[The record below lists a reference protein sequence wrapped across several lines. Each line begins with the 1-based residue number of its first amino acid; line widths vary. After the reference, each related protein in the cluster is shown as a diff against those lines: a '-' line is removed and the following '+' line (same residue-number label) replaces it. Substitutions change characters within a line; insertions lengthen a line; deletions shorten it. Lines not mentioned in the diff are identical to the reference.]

1 MGSHA
6 PNRARKDET
15 QGRLAVKRSKHITLD
30 DLPPKYRE
38 QAERQLKGD
47 GDAKDAV
54 KYMHEIDEVL
64 SKAPPG
70 SIVYAHSELKRLIDA
85 QGALKATGKES
96 LQVRK
101 DRKPK
106 VPNKTEQLFNREMLG
121 GLGMY
126 EAITLKL
133 PGNSRYTGDW
143 VTSVFDPQEQRY
155 ETTVYEVK
163 GTYRLG
169 SHGRAL
175 TAFREARAAFPF
187 LTFKWYEKQK
197 GGGWIERYKQ

>member
-1 MGSHA
+1 M
-6 PNRARKDET
+6 
-15 QGRLAVKRSKHITLD
+15 KRSKHITLD

-38 QAERQLKGD
+38 QAERQLNGD

-54 KYMHEIDEVL
+54 EYMHEIDGVL

-70 SIVYAHSELKRLIDA
+70 SIVYAHSELKRLMDA
-85 QGALKATGKES
+85 QRALKATGKES
-96 LQVRK
+96 LPVRK

-106 VPNKTEQLFNREMLG
+106 GPNKTEQLFNREMLG
-121 GLGMY
+121 GLGQY
-126 EAITLKL
+126 EAVTLRL
-133 PGNSRYTGDW
+133 PGGSRYSPDFL
-143 VTSVFDPQEQRY
+143 TSVFDPQEQRY

-163 GTYRLG
+163 GSYKLG

-197 GGGWIERYKQ
+197 GGGWIERYKS

>member
-1 MGSHA
+1 
-6 PNRARKDET
+6 
-15 QGRLAVKRSKHITLD
+15 VKRSKHITLD

-38 QAERQLKGD
+38 QAKAQIQLWHTPEEMRWISQQEMSKEV
-47 GDAKDAV
+47 AKHIEQA
-54 KYMHEIDEVL
+54 
-64 SKAPPG
+64 
-70 SIVYAHSELKRLIDA
+70 A
-85 QGALKATGKES
+85 QGISDHLLKPETMWGKEATAKES

-106 VPNKTEQLFNREMLG
+106 GPNKTEQLFNREMLG
-121 GLGMY
+121 GLGQY
-126 EAITLKL
+126 EAVTLRL
-133 PGNSRYTGDW
+133 PGNSRYTPDYL
-143 VTSVFDPQEQRY
+143 TSVFDPQEQRY

-163 GTYRLG
+163 GSYKLG

-197 GGGWIERYKQ
+197 GGGWLERYKA

>member
-1 MGSHA
+1 MKHC
-6 PNRARKDET
+6 
-15 QGRLAVKRSKHITLD
+15 KHITID

-38 QAERQLKGD
+38 QAVRQLSIGEFTDRASERAANGMAQHLLKP
-47 GDAKDAV
+47 
-54 KYMHEIDEVL
+54 EIMW
-64 SKAPPG
+64 G
-70 SIVYAHSELKRLIDA
+70 NN
-85 QGALKATGKES
+85 ATGKEF

-106 VPNKTEQLFNREMLG
+106 GPNKTEQLFNREMLG

-163 GTYRLG
+163 GSYKLG

-187 LTFKWYEKQK
+187 LTFKWFEKQK
-197 GGGWIERYKQ
+197 GGGWIERYKA

>member
-1 MGSHA
+1 MKHG
-6 PNRARKDET
+6 
-15 QGRLAVKRSKHITLD
+15 KHITLD

-38 QAERQLKGD
+38 QAERQI
-47 GDAKDAV
+47 KDVWKAIEEKKV
-54 KYMHEIDEVL
+54 EI
-64 SKAPPG
+64 PPRDHARY
-70 SIVYAHSELKRLIDA
+70 VND
-85 QGALKATGKES
+85 LKAYVNEPPP
-96 LQVRK
+96 VRK

-106 VPNKTEQLFNREMLG
+106 CPNKTEQLFNREMLG

-126 EAITLKL
+126 EAVTLRL
-133 PGNSRYTGDW
+133 PGGSKYTGDW
-143 VTSVFDPQEQRY
+143 ITSVFDPQTQQY

-163 GTYRLG
+163 CPYRHA

>member
-1 MGSHA
+1 
-6 PNRARKDET
+6 
-15 QGRLAVKRSKHITLD
+15 VKRSKHITLD

-38 QAERQLKGD
+38 QAKLQLWGGPDVPLGANCSTLERRTVD
-47 GDAKDAV
+47 VFVPTA
-54 KYMHEIDEVL
+54 
-64 SKAPPG
+64 
-70 SIVYAHSELKRLIDA
+70 
-85 QGALKATGKES
+85 KES

-106 VPNKTEQLFNREMLG
+106 GPNKTEQLFNREMLG
-121 GLGMY
+121 DLGMY
-126 EAITLKL
+126 EAIRLRL
-133 PGNSRYTGDW
+133 PGGSFYTPDYCL
-143 VTSVFDPQEQRY
+143 SVLDPQTQQY

-163 GTYRLG
+163 GSYKLC

-197 GGGWIERYKQ
+197 GGGWIERYKG

>member
-1 MGSHA
+1 M
-6 PNRARKDET
+6 
-15 QGRLAVKRSKHITLD
+15 KRSKHITLD

-54 KYMHEIDEVL
+54 EYMHEIDGVL

-70 SIVYAHSELKRLIDA
+70 SIVYAHPELKRLMDA
-85 QGALKATGKES
+85 QRVLKATGKES
-96 LQVRK
+96 LPVRK

-106 VPNKTEQLFNREMLG
+106 GPNKTEQLFNREMLG
-121 GLGMY
+121 DLGQY
-126 EAITLKL
+126 EAIRLRL
-133 PGNSRYTGDW
+133 PGGSFYTPDYCL
-143 VTSVFDPQEQRY
+143 SVFDPQTQQY

-163 GTYRLG
+163 CPYRHA

-187 LTFKWYEKQK
+187 LTFKWFEKQK
-197 GGGWIERYKQ
+197 GGGWIERYKG

>member
-1 MGSHA
+1 M
-6 PNRARKDET
+6 
-15 QGRLAVKRSKHITLD
+15 KRSKHITLD

-38 QAERQLKGD
+38 QAKLQLWGGPDVPLGANCSTLERRTVD
-47 GDAKDAV
+47 V
-54 KYMHEIDEVL
+54 FV
-64 SKAPPG
+64 P
-70 SIVYAHSELKRLIDA
+70 
-85 QGALKATGKES
+85 TCKES

-106 VPNKTEQLFNREMLG
+106 GPNKTEQLFNREMLG
-121 GLGMY
+121 GLGQY
-126 EAITLKL
+126 EAITLRL
-133 PGNSRYTGDW
+133 PGGSKYTGDW
-143 VTSVFDPQEQRY
+143 LTSVFDPQEQRY

-197 GGGWIERYKQ
+197 GGGWLERYKA